1 MFGHYT
7 TLCMKELNDNKEYV
21 NKFMWIQ
28 TLQRIVK
35 NKCQNVT
42 ENYFVARRFLVF
54 LVETWLLP

>member
-42 ENYFVARRFLVF
+42 KNYFVTRRFLVF
-54 LVETWLLP
+54 LVET